1 MHESF
6 QRCFSPYRVYPQTS
20 HLLKL
25 AVKHSTLCVWLA
37 EVDKKANVF
46 GLIQFCETN
55 LKEFMEKT
63 EFISE
68 VLTETFQSDV
78 VDRSREVPVVL
89 LCWASQIQASV
100 DTKQILERLATQF
113 QGKFALALMDVAK
126 DPRMAQQLQIQGVPS
141 IRVIV
146 DGGIAGQLE
155 GPQQEE
161 SLRQL
166 VEQIT
171 MSTGERL
178 QESLESVL
186 AAKDWDQALAIIEAS
201 LNQEP
206 NNPKY
211 LAEQADVLICK
222 GDYANAQRVLDS
234 MPEDGAERQR
244 PQNRMELVQEVAGIR
259 TLKELEVRLQTE
271 PSDLEAVYELALH
284 HAMDLRYEDA
294 LDSLLF
300 ILQRD
305 RKYRD
310 DIGRTTMIRI
320 MSLMSRDSQVA
331 QNYRRQMFSLM
342 H

>member
-1 MHESF
+1 
-6 QRCFSPYRVYPQTS
+6 
-20 HLLKL
+20 
-25 AVKHSTLCVWLA
+25 
-37 EVDKKANVF
+37 
-46 GLIQFCETN
+46 
-55 LKEFMEKT
+55 MEKT
-63 EFISE
+63 EFIFE

-78 VDRSREVPVVL
+78 VNRSREVPVVL
-89 LCWASQIQASV
+89 LCWAAQIQDSV
-100 DTKQILERLATQF
+100 ETKQSLERLATQF
-113 QGKFALALMDVAK
+113 QGKFALALMDVSI
-126 DPRMAQQLQIQGVPS
+126 DPRMAQQLQIQSVPS

-155 GPQQEE
+155 GPQQED

-166 VEQIT
+166 IEQIT

-186 AAKDWDQALAIIEAS
+186 ATKNWDQALAIIEAS

-222 GDYANAQRVLDS
+222 GDYEAAQRVLDS
-234 MPEDGAERQR
+234 MPEDRPEKQR
-244 PQNRMELVQEVAGIR
+244 PLNRMELVQEVAAIR
-259 TLKELEVRLQTE
+259 PIYELEVHLQTK
-271 PSDLEAVYELALH
+271 PQDLEAIYEVALH
-284 HAMDLRYEDA
+284 HAMDLHYEEA
-294 LDSLLF
+294 LDKLLL

-305 RKYRD
+305 RKFRD
-310 DIGRTTMIRI
+310 DIGRTTMIRV
-320 MSLMSRDSQVA
+320 MSLMPRDSQVA